1 METTQGDKNTARRT
15 EVSAS
20 TDRMNKSK
28 PRVRN
33 GWCLPRR
40 TNFEAESVAASFGEE
55 MPAWKA
61 GTLPLS

>member
-1 METTQGDKNTARRT
+1 M
-15 EVSAS
+15 SAS